1 MSIIIKYLAGMIMS
15 KGGKII
21 AGLGVLLLVAG
32 FYKYWEHSVYTG
44 GVKDTIA
51 KYEKRDRI
59 ADQKAQSIIDKK
71 NFEIEQIKKERNDAY
86 ISMVTEYSEEIKRLN
101 DRVASAKR
109 MSVAAKK
116 PADCR
121 NELPTETGNQQADN
135 RSGYGVFEVEIESK
149 TANDIR
155 EIIRDVGYG
164 EAACAQLVEAVKREF
179 IIK

>member
-21 AGLGVLLLVAG
+21 AGLGVLLLVGG
-32 FYKYWEHSVYTG
+32 FYKYWEHSVYVR
-44 GVKDTIA
+44 GVDDTVV
-51 KYEKRDRI
+51 KYEKRDRM

-86 ISMVTEYSEEIKRLN
+86 IEMVTEYSNEIKLLN

-109 MSVAAKK
+109 MSVTAKK
-116 PADCR
+116 PAACR
-121 NELPTETGNQQADN
+121 NELPTETGNQQADSG
-135 RSGYGVFEVEIESK
+135 SGYGVFEVELESK

-164 EAACAQLVEAVKREF
+164 EAACAQLVEAVEREF

>member
-1 MSIIIKYLAGMIMS
+1 MSIVLKYIVSMVMS

-32 FYKYWEHSVYTG
+32 FYKYWEVSVYNR
-44 GVKDTIA
+44 GVNDTIA
-51 KYEKRDRI
+51 EYERRDRI

-86 ISMVTEYSEEIKRLN
+86 IEMVTEYSQEIKLLN

-109 MSVAAKK
+109 MSIAAKK
-116 PADCR
+116 PAACR
-121 NELPTETGNQQADN
+121 NELPTEAGNQQAN
-135 RSGYGVFEVEIESK
+135 SRSGGGVLEVEIEPK
-149 TANDIR
+149 TASDIR
-155 EIIRDVGYG
+155 EIIKDVGYG
-164 EAACAQLVEAVKREF
+164 EAACAQLVEAIKQEF